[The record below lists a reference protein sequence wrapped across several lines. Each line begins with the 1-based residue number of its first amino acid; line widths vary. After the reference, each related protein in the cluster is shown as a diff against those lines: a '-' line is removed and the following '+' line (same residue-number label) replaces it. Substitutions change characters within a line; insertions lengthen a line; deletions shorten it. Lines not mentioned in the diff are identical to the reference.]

1 MDINTTAKKWDWIA
15 KHFGMEGYTVINEG
29 TQYGYGVSVSATP
42 ERIGH
47 RFFVFKSGHNKKI
60 PLGEF
65 DTAQDAVNMLR
76 LLIATERNDDGD
88 VYEAN

>member
-1 MDINTTAKKWDWIA
+1 MAKNLGWLI
-15 KHFGMEGYTVINEG
+15 KHFGAENYTTIAEGAR
-29 TQYGYGVSVSATP
+29 YGYGVSISATP

-76 LLIATERNDDGD
+76 LLIATERNDDGLF
-88 VYEAN
+88 YEPN